1 MARRPVDPVDTIWL
15 NMDRADNLMVI
26 ESLMML
32 DGPVDWDR
40 FKATVEHRI
49 LDRFPVFRQ
58 RPVPSRLPMVAPHWE
73 DDPDFKDADTGD
85 HFLLVIGVPPRLLPA
100 APSHLTCRPFKKF
113 SGQPL
118 DVRNSS

>member
-32 DGPVDWDR
+32 EGPVDWDR
-40 FKATVEHRI
+40 FTSTVEHRI
-49 LDRFPVFRQ
+49 LERFPVFCQ

-73 DDPDFKDADTGD
+73 DVPDFDPEQ
-85 HFLLVIGVPPRLLPA
+85 HFVHARLPRPDYPA
-100 APSHLTCRPFKKF
+100 H
-113 SGQPL
+113 
-118 DVRNSS
+118 